1 MIRRLSLTAA
11 ALLWARVALGAQA
24 HEPAL
29 GFRVANLAM
38 APTSSGGGS
47 NPAVAQD
54 TNVPYQS
61 SGCTSGCS
69 FTIPATVAGYA
80 LALPLGNLQNVTTDT
95 FAVTDGGDT
104 CAAATGANSG
114 NNGAANAPYIVWI
127 ICPNVA
133 SGRTSVTITTSSTQ
147 PFAGEIYQLENVA
160 TSGTIYEGGDGNANL
175 ASNVVAFA
183 LSATTS
189 FANDIIL
196 LAGWGNG
203 GTSSI
208 SATGGTWTTGVS
220 GLALTQQGTGTGTYG
235 GNLTAVGGGTSAYAE
250 LAIKP

>member
-11 ALLWARVALGAQA
+11 ALLWALVA
-24 HEPAL
+24 H
-29 GFRVANLAM
+29 ANLAM

-54 TNVPYQS
+54 TNVPFQS
-61 SGCTSGCS
+61 SGCITGCS

-80 LALPLGNLQNVTTDT
+80 LALPLSNLMNTVSET
-95 FAVTDGGDT
+95 FTVTDGGDT

-114 NNGAANAPYIVWI
+114 NPGGGTEPYMIWIV
-127 ICPNVA
+127 CPNVA
-133 SGRTSVTITTSSTQ
+133 SGRTSVTITTNNTQ

-160 TSGTIYEGGDGNANL
+160 TSGTIYEGGNGAINTS
-175 ASNVVAFA
+175 SNVVAFS

-189 FANDIIL
+189 FANDLIL
-196 LAGWGNG
+196 LSGWGG
-203 GTSSI
+203 GGASSI
-208 SATGGTWTTGVS
+208 SATGGTWTAGVS

-235 GNLTAVGGGTSAYAE
+235 GNLTVAGTGVSSYAE